1 MENNAILIENQ
12 AKELKLRAHKDSVRQ
27 DPLFKVGTE
36 VEACLLDDK
45 GEPVN
50 ASPLIEELLN
60 SQFFRNSGCMI
71 DYEYGSCQFEFGT

>member
-1 MENNAILIENQ
+1 MENNVMLIENQ
-12 AKELKLRAHKDSVRQ
+12 AEELKLRVQKDSARY

-36 VEACLLDDK
+36 VEACLLDGK

-60 SQFFRNSGCMI
+60 SQFFRNSGCMMI
-71 DYEYGSCQFEFGT
+71 MSMVHAI